1 MVDAKP
7 MATSLLGAAARC
19 GLLGTAFLLFTGC
32 DLTSQNITQGGAG
45 SGKTAGGIP
54 DPLVTS
60 ALPGA
65 GTALPPNRSAATI
78 AQPQATG
85 GVATLPP
92 IPPPSSTT
100 STAVLTGGGV
110 QGNLVPDGRDLRI
123 ATGTPAT
130 GALTPGDVA
139 KLPDP
144 WEHPGR
150 AASSGVA
157 LTGATGNAD
166 AVQSLLDELKKRS
179 VAWVKME
186 MQADTNQWK
195 FSCAIAS
202 VKNPNYR
209 SLIEARAATLP
220 EAMRLAID
228 KIDNPDT
235 AGPSSSPGVR
245 TP

>member
-1 MVDAKP
+1 MRAAKR
-7 MATSLLGAAARC
+7 AVVLCGFLAAWVVLA
-19 GLLGTAFLLFTGC
+19 AGC
-32 DLTSQNITQGGAG
+32 DLTNQSTTQGGAATG
-45 SGKTAGGIP
+45 RPAGGVP

-65 GTALPPNRSAATI
+65 GTPLPPSRTPATI
-78 AQPQATG
+78 SHPQPTG
-85 GVATLPP
+85 TSALPP

-123 ATGTPAT
+123 GSGTPAV
-130 GALTPGDVA
+130 GAPTPGDAA

-144 WEHPGR
+144 WEHSRPAG
-150 AASSGVA
+150 SGVA

-166 AVQSLLDELKKRS
+166 AVQSLLDELKKRN

-186 MQADTNQWK
+186 MQADTGQWK
-195 FSCAIAS
+195 FSCAIPN
-202 VKNPNYR
+202 VKNTNYR
-209 SLIEARAATLP
+209 SLVEAKAANLP

-228 KIDNPDT
+228 KIDNSD
-235 AGPSSSPGVR
+235 PSPSAPPGVR

>member
-1 MVDAKP
+1 MRSAKR
-7 MATSLLGAAARC
+7 AAVRC
-19 GLLGTAFLLFTGC
+19 GLLAAGLLLSAGC
-32 DLTSQNITQGGAG
+32 DLTNQSTTQQGGAPTG
-45 SGKTAGGIP
+45 RAASGIP

-65 GTALPPNRSAATI
+65 GTPLPPSRAPATI
-78 AQPQATG
+78 SQPQPTG
-85 GVATLPP
+85 GVAALPP

-123 ATGTPAT
+123 GSGTPAV
-130 GALTPGDVA
+130 GAPGDAA

-144 WEHPGR
+144 WEHSRPAG
-150 AASSGVA
+150 SGVA

-166 AVQSLLDELKKRS
+166 AVQSLLDELKKRN

-195 FSCAIAS
+195 FSCSIPNA
-202 VKNPNYR
+202 KNPNYR
-209 SLIEARAATLP
+209 SLVEAKAANLP

-228 KIDNPDT
+228 KIDNPD
-235 AGPSSSPGVR
+235 PNSSPGVR